1 MFNVIQN
8 DFTTRLQENGQ
19 LEVVPR
25 EARGRVL
32 QDSYA

>member
-25 EARGRVL
+25 VAKAKVQ